1 MESLLEFGK
10 KPVPADIFYNG
21 KLEGSANKFIAERRA
36 YAKFSFT
43 GKNVGNCRI
52 EPVTIESA
60 GVSNSPYTNI
70 LSGPRLVP
78 PPSLT
83 SVDWSNDSAN
93 DIIDAYLWKATVNFV
108 CYSPEQ
114 FESFDEAFF
123 RHFNEVKLTLG
134 WINGA
139 GSTTITGN
147 IIDYQ
152 FTINEKLQYD
162 CSVTFA
168 GKHTTSAA
176 GLTLDKPFNSGVQE
190 TDLGMDA
197 NGFAKTFEAQ
207 AKKQNT
213 GDPDEVGSSIT
224 NGDFI
229 KLKIQNNTGIQA
241 YIPDFIYTDTDIITY
256 VSLNK
261 IIEYINIIYISKEN
275 NFGGFNYYM
284 PEDAIKKLNKIE
296 AQSANP
302 YVVINNYSPSDY
314 EKLVLKSKSSPNRFY
329 IATSKIAEFEGEMRL
344 DKQDNPHHTKSTILQ
359 LLKKICGLINESVGF
374 CVDLQVIPYG
384 AGGNTDK
391 YGYEI
396 TDRKTVIQKKI
407 TPTLLNILDKKCI
420 VRSIN
425 VQSTTDSEMAA
436 IAQAG
441 AQGDG
446 GKIGIMRKKL
456 FECSNTTKE
465 TNNQSLSQIQ
475 LRTSTIAGN
484 NDTPPYLQSG
494 QIDLQNNLKAVTT
507 AIANAPGGFIGAKMR
522 GFKAEPYKD
531 ADLIEILMTDVKN
544 HWANNPGKVSGYS
557 YGVTCTVTVDGNPKF
572 LFGNIFTVSGLP
584 SMLRK
589 NNVYFV
595 VLKQGHKFD
604 NGDWTMDIEG
614 QMMFD

>member
-10 KPVPADIFYNG
+10 KPVPANIFYNG
-21 KLEGSANKFIAERRA
+21 KLEGSANQFIAERRA
-36 YAKFSFT
+36 YAKFSST
-43 GKNVGNCRI
+43 GKGVCGA
-52 EPVTIESA
+52 VKATIESA

-93 DIIDAYLWKATVNFV
+93 DIIDAYLWKATVNFM

-114 FESFDEAFF
+114 FESFDRAFF
-123 RHFNEVKLTLG
+123 RHFNEVQLTLG

-190 TDLGMDA
+190 TNLNIGVS
-197 NGFAKTFEAQ
+197 GFAKTFEAQ
-207 AKKQNT
+207 AKQET
-213 GDPDEVGSSIT
+213 LDPSGVGIST
-224 NGDFI
+224 TNANGNGDFI
-229 KLKIQNNTGIQA
+229 KLKIQKNTGIQA

-256 VSLNK
+256 VSLDK
-261 IIEYINIIYISKEN
+261 IIKYINGIYKEN
-275 NFGGFNYYM
+275 NFEGFNYYM
-284 PEDAIKKLNKIE
+284 PDDAIGKLKKIE

-302 YVVINNYSPSDY
+302 YVVINNYGKPQYGDT
-314 EKLVLKSKSSPNRFY
+314 LKITKTGTDFH

-384 AGGNTDK
+384 AGGDTDK

-396 TDRKTVIQKKI
+396 TDRKTVIGKKNI

-456 FECSNTTKE
+456 FECSNTTE
-465 TNNQSLSQIQ
+465 ESNNQSLSQIQ

-484 NDTPPYLQSG
+484 SDTPPSIQAA
-494 QIDLQNNLKAVTT
+494 QINLQNNVNALTT
-507 AIANAPGGFIGAKMR
+507 AIAKAPGGFIGAKMKT
-522 GFKAEPYKD
+522 FKADPKED

-544 HWANNPGKVSGYS
+544 YWANNPGKVSGYS
-557 YGVTCTVTVDGNPKF
+557 YGVTCTVTVDGNPQF